1 VNAAAFGIILT
12 LTKSLSERGNRLL
25 VMPKRVWSFAPLR
38 KWLSRVVASDRS
50 PADASPLDD
59 AFTERERAQVTLDA
73 IGDAVASTD
82 FRGQVVYLNKA
93 AERLTGYD
101 QAAATRLPVAQVFR
115 LVNASSGA
123 AVNNPTAESIIDN
136 EKRFAPDNSILVR
149 RDGTKVPVE
158 VSSTPIH
165 DRHGGVVGAVMVAR
179 DMTAARELSEKL
191 SRLALYDHLT
201 GLPNR
206 ILFADRLDHA
216 ISRGLRTGSSFC
228 LLYIDLD
235 NFKTVNDT
243 LGHEAGDRLLCSA
256 AERLQ
261 ECIRQSDTV
270 SRHGGDEFVAL
281 LIDCTEVD
289 AGFPCAF
296 KIVEALSAP
305 YDLDGRQAILSAS
318 VGIAVFPTDATE
330 REQLM
335 RAADFAMYRAKC
347 SGRNGFQRYDGST
360 RLPEQSKDRQ
370 TAIQR

>member
-1 VNAAAFGIILT
+1 LVVSKT
-12 LTKSLSERGNRLL
+12 VWSLSSLRQWVRR
-25 VMPKRVWSFAPLR
+25 RVGTYRPP
-38 KWLSRVVASDRS
+38 V
-50 PADASPLDD
+50 DASPLDD
-59 AFTERERAQVTLDA
+59 VFTERERAQVTLDS

-82 FRGQVVYLNKA
+82 FRGQIVYLNKA
-93 AERLTGYD
+93 AERLTGYE
-101 QAAATRLPVAQVFR
+101 QSAATHLPVAQVFR
-115 LVNASSGA
+115 LVDAGSGA

-136 EKRFAPDNSILVR
+136 EKRFAPDNCILVR

-179 DMTAARELSEKL
+179 DITAARELSEKL

-206 ILFADRLDHA
+206 ILFADRLDYA
-216 ISRGLRTGSSFC
+216 ISRGMRTGSSFC

-235 NFKTVNDT
+235 NFKTINDS
-243 LGHEAGDRLLCSA
+243 LGHEAGDQLLRTA

-261 ECIRQSDTV
+261 QCIRHSDTV

-281 LIDCTEVD
+281 LMDCTDVD

-305 YDLDGRQAILSAS
+305 YDLNGRHASLSAS

-330 REQLM
+330 RVQLM
-335 RAADFAMYRAKC
+335 RAADIAMYRAKC
-347 SGRNGFQRYDGST
+347 AGRNGYQRFDGST
-360 RLPEQSKDRQ
+360 RLPEQSRDRQ
-370 TAIQR
+370 TASQS

>member
-101 QAAATRLPVAQVFR
+101 QTSATRLPVGDVFR